1 MIPFRALLK
10 TVALLLALLITPIA
24 SADDPSSGGFFEGL
38 ANTSKAVQTRVSSQA
53 IESLKSHGL
62 QIAGGLEGKA
72 LALGGALALL
82 YLIVR
87 TIQTLGASNESMLQ
101 VVFDVAL
108 PAMIAAALI
117 KTYSARVGDLS
128 STLEILRLGAQ
139 DPLSNII
146 QYFTRA
152 LDMVAEAMKTAFEKV
167 DVMGSILKMSF
178 PGAQLLDFIATF
190 LIAGAIFVILMM
202 AIAEVAAVV
211 LLGPFLFAIGLAF
224 GPIFIALMVTPWT
237 RDYFGKWI
245 GFMVAAA
252 LVTGVAGVAVSIA
265 STLFAGL
272 TSNIPTDTPV
282 AASLAVMTIMIVTV
296 NSILSQVPSIASA
309 MVPGTLGANGG
320 KGGAQLLAGAQT
332 AKRSVA
338 SGASRGGSVAMNRIV
353 KPFLRMKGHIS

>member
-1 MIPFRALLK
+1 MMPIGLLLRAV
-10 TVALLLALLITPIA
+10 TLLLALAITPMA
-24 SADDPSSGGFFEGL
+24 NAEEPSSGGFFEGL

-53 IESLKSHGL
+53 IDSLKTHGL

-101 VVFDVAL
+101 VIFDVAL

-152 LDMVAEAMKTAFEKV
+152 LDMVTEAMKTAFAKV
-167 DVMGSILKMSF
+167 DVMGNILKLSF

-190 LIAGAIFVILMM
+190 LIAAAIFVILMM

-296 NSILSQVPSIASA
+296 NSILSQVPTIASA
-309 MVPGTLGANGG
+309 MVPGTLGAGG
-320 KGGAQLLAGAQT
+320 GSGGAQLLKGAQT
-332 AKRSVA
+332 ANKGIKG
-338 SGASRGGSVAMNRIV
+338 GASRGGAVAMNAVI
-353 KPFLRMKGHIS
+353 KPWLKMRGYI

>member
-1 MIPFRALLK
+1 MAP
-10 TVALLLALLITPIA
+10 TA
-24 SADDPSSGGFFEGL
+24 SADEPGAGGFFAGL
-38 ANTSKAVQTRVSSQA
+38 ANASQAVQSRVSSQA
-53 IESLKSHGL
+53 IGSLQTHGL

-72 LALGGALALL
+72 LALGGALAVL

-87 TIQTLGASNESMLQ
+87 AIQAIGSSNESMLQ

-108 PAMIAAALI
+108 PAMIAAAI
-117 KTYSARVGDLS
+117 IQTYSARVGDLIT
-128 STLEILRLGAQ
+128 TLDIVKLGAH

-152 LDMVAEAMKTAFEKV
+152 LDMIAEALSTAFKKV
-167 DVMGSILKMSF
+167 DVIGSIMEMSF
-178 PGAQLLDFIATF
+178 PGAQLLDFIATVLISGAMF
-190 LIAGAIFVILMM
+190 LIIMM
-202 AIAEVAAVV
+202 AIAEVAGVV

-265 STLFAGL
+265 STLFSGL

-309 MVPGTLGANGG
+309 LVPGTLGATGG
-320 KGGAQLLAGAQT
+320 SAGAQLQKGAQAARQSAIT
-332 AKRSVA
+332 GVKGGGKATYKALIKPYAKA
-338 SGASRGGSVAMNRIV
+338 RGLI
-353 KPFLRMKGHIS
+353 P